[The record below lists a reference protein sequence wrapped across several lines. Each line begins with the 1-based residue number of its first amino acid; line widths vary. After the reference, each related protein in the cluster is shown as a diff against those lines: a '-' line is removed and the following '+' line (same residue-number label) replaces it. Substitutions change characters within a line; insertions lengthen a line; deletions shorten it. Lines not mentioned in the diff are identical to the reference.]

1 MQGLTGVKV
10 TGAQDYPFCFRDCYA
25 VPDGSK
31 YPNIPAYVKDLYP
44 AVTDFSTYIP
54 ANTG

>member
-44 AVTDFSTYIP
+44 AVTDFSF
-54 ANTG
+54 